1 MEKLLQYMDA
11 PSVLCLA
18 QSKISCTLDILQKVD
33 NPSIWDKFTR
43 RSFPGDELPVVRSET
58 FRAALD
64 EQRAKVQPIIGILKM
79 MDKAIS
85 SPCTLSLLNVICRQ
99 SGRVDHF
106 GKIGLAGPY
115 QETHTVNVL
124 GFLLLE
130 EVEGSVGTTLQE
142 ITSIDCLPYLG
153 GDPRTQAGLA
163 HLCLSTLASRV
174 RRQSARLTK
183 MAIPCVPCST
193 RAVAR
198 DLETLTTKS
207 ELASFGRIEVRGNL
221 GVDGWSEL
229 ARALSSTEVR
239 VGQMEASREAMR
251 EGRREDLKTIF
262 ESLFG
267 SWLVRSWLIGL
278 KIFFRTEGF
287 EAIERHLDGDGS
299 TE

>member
-1 MEKLLQYMDA
+1 M
-11 PSVLCLA
+11 
-18 QSKISCTLDILQKVD
+18 
-33 NPSIWDKFTR
+33 
-43 RSFPGDELPVVRSET
+43 
-58 FRAALD
+58 
-64 EQRAKVQPIIGILKM
+64 
-79 MDKAIS
+79 
-85 SPCTLSLLNVICRQ
+85 
-99 SGRVDHF
+99 
-106 GKIGLAGPY
+106 
-115 QETHTVNVL
+115 
-124 GFLLLE
+124 
-130 EVEGSVGTTLQE
+130 
-142 ITSIDCLPYLG
+142 
-153 GDPRTQAGLA
+153 
-163 HLCLSTLASRV
+163 
-174 RRQSARLTK
+174 TK
-183 MAIPCVPCST
+183 MVIAFVPCST

-229 ARALSSTEVR
+229 ARALSSTEVG

>member
-43 RSFPGDELPVVRSET
+43 RSLSGDELPVVWEQGA
-58 FRAALD
+58 FRQAFE
-64 EQRAKVQPIIGILKM
+64 EQRAKVQPIIGIVKM
-79 MDKAIS
+79 MDKAYS

-183 MAIPCVPCST
+183 MVIPFVPCST

-207 ELASFGRIEVRGNL
+207 ELATFGRIEVRGSL

-251 EGRREDLKTIF
+251 VGRREDLKTIF
-262 ESLFG
+262 ESLMMFG
-267 SWLVRSWLIGL
+267 SWLIGL
-278 KIFFRTEGF
+278 KVFWGGF

-299 TE
+299 TK